1 MPASYPLDT
10 TGLNSASLVENEVHT
25 LTEVNA
31 NPYRLIVP
39 TYAPFYLDHLE
50 VEHIASNGTITT
62 LVEGVHYNLSLIYL
76 AASRSIGKMLY
87 GSIVINTNFLNGV
100 INLKKYQTLGG
111 SWTADPNYVLSS
123 IAAQVYNPRITAWD
137 NVTNVQ
143 AIFPPINHDQNL
155 DYVFGYQDLINA
167 LQQITTQIAAGPSST
182 SGFIQHLITTQ
193 SPSHVGLG
201 DVANIATATD
211 VEVSNVDVL
220 DKHVTLRQLIN
231 LLFPNRL
238 ASIQSQINALQT
250 TATGLGQTD
259 GVLQSQINAHIG
271 SSNAHTKASVG
282 LSDVV
287 NLPIATDLEVAN
299 LSLLDKYITLKQLV
313 SVVSSIPRPD
323 INYAE
328 ALYLGN
334 R

>member
-211 VEVSNVDVL
+211 VEVSNADVL
-220 DKHVTLRQLIN
+220 DKHV
-231 LLFPNRL
+231 

-299 LSLLDKYITLKQLV
+299 LSSLDKYITLKQLV

-328 ALYLGN
+328 AMYLGN